1 MVHTCSIQ
9 PSEALEL
16 SYGAP
21 PRALVHDVSAR
32 GVPYRRAKV
41 PVLRQ
46 VHLKVRVVVK
56 LPHPQ
61 GWASCCFMHLR
72 YCAVRKATR
81 CGILRVTKIQFIST
95 FIWTI
100 KTKIKFNHFT
110 IACVVP
116 LPSQLQMQYVIF
128 KPDNLILYDM
138 DFQHANLFT
147 QISFISDRMPT
158 RHNLSAWQGHSTI
171 VYRLIEITRWAT

>member
-1 MVHTCSIQ
+1 MARRH
-9 PSEALEL
+9 EL
-16 SYGAP
+16 SSMMCPLEGF
-21 PRALVHDVSAR
+21 RTD
-32 GVPYRRAKV
+32 G
-41 PVLRQ
+41 
-46 VHLKVRVVVK
+46 
-56 LPHPQ
+56 
-61 GWASCCFMHLR
+61 LR
-72 YCAVRKATR
+72 YPYCARYIWKYASSSNCR
-81 CGILRVTKIQFIST
+81 ILKGGPPVVLCTYGTVQCVKQLGAEYYVSLKYSFFLHLYGQS
-95 FIWTI
+95 
-100 KTKIKFNHFT
+100 KQKIKFNHFT